1 MWTLLRTE
9 PDFSPLDFAQHRS
22 VPRPGPVVTDMTR
35 HDPAL
40 PEVVPH
46 EEWLAARKEL
56 LVKEKELTQA
66 RDRLNAERRRLPM
79 VRVEKDYVFEGP
91 DGPAGLLDLFEGR
104 RQLVLHHFMW
114 NYEFD
119 ADGREIP
126 RDIGCPSCS
135 ATADNIANRTH
146 LHVRDTTLAAVSR
159 APQAKIGPFRAR
171 MGWTFPWYSSFG
183 SDFNYDFHATVDDRV
198 APVLL
203 NFRTE
208 DELAAAG
215 SPGDYPGLSAFL
227 RMGTRSSTPTP
238 RSPAVSSNPA
248 APRLPRPDRA
258 RPAGGVG
265 AAARARDR
273 PGCRR
278 RQRRPPVPRRVRR
291 ARHRALT
298 AGAGEDPVQVPGRG
312 ELGVLELVELAEHRT
327 ELGPAQRRDV
337 GGAGPREQHHRHR
350 GVGLDAVRDVVAGE
364 TGHRLRAQR
373 A

>member
-1 MWTLLRTE
+1 
-9 PDFSPLDFAQHRS
+9 
-22 VPRPGPVVTDMTR
+22 MTR

-40 PEVVPH
+40 PDVVPY

-91 DGPAGLLDLFEGR
+91 DGPASLLDLFEGR

-126 RDIGCPSCS
+126 RNVGCPSCS
-135 ATADNIANRTH
+135 ATADNIGNRTH

-159 APQAKIGPFRAR
+159 VPQAKIGPFRAR

-215 SPGDYPGLSAFL
+215 MPWSPERRGDYPGLSAFL
-227 RMGTRSSTPTP
+227 RIGDEVFHTYSTSARGLEQPGGTHAYLDLTALGRQEAWEQPP
-238 RSPAVSSNPA
+238 G
-248 APRLPRPDRA
+248 RA
-258 RPAGGVG
+258 TGRG
-265 AAARARDR
+265 AAAGSGGLRFHDEYDERDIA
-273 PGCRR
+273 P
-278 RQRRPPVPRRVRR
+278 
-291 ARHRALT
+291 
-298 AGAGEDPVQVPGRG
+298 
-312 ELGVLELVELAEHRT
+312 
-327 ELGPAQRRDV
+327 
-337 GGAGPREQHHRHR
+337 
-350 GVGLDAVRDVVAGE
+350 
-364 TGHRLRAQR
+364 
-373 A
+373 